1 MSLSFAEYSIEQN
14 LLSTD
19 QVVEAMLIQLKSQPS
34 NTELIYDLR
43 VLSNDDFLK
52 VLLNQQNEN
61 SDFIE
66 EKILEI
72 SVFMIKFIQK
82 NINKNSK
89 KDIKKIKNTIHM
101 AIIIIN
107 NYCISLKNSQNEL
120 DINEESKN
128 LLKQLMNN
136 LTKRNNYL

>member
-52 VLLNQQNEN
+52 FLLNQQNEN

-66 EKILEI
+66 EKSLEI

-89 KDIKKIKNTIHM
+89 KDIEKIKNTIHM
-101 AIIIIN
+101 AIIILN

>member
-1 MSLSFAEYSIEQN
+1 MSLSFSEYLIEQN

-19 QVVEAMLIQLKSQPS
+19 QVVGAMLIQLKSQPS
-34 NTELIYDLR
+34 NTEPIYDLR
-43 VLSNDDFLK
+43 ALSNDHFLK
-52 VLLNQQNEN
+52 VLLNQKNEN

-66 EKILEI
+66 E
-72 SVFMIKFIQK
+72 
-82 NINKNSK
+82 
-89 KDIKKIKNTIHM
+89 
-101 AIIIIN
+101 
-107 NYCISLKNSQNEL
+107 KNSQNEL